1 MFLTNKKFI
10 LRLKIFYINPFF
22 LTKSHYFIRLLKSIL
37 IPCSNFSH
45 YDEIMDSLMKAAEN
59 FVEETSKSEETFDG
73 SLFVEFMRKVPIWEF
88 FCITKQV
95 YLNMTEQEKR
105 DKISS
110 YYSAM
115 KNRHVPAGEF
125 YIYFIFCFL
134 SLVKM
139 SLSVKNYKEVSRSFL
154 NRILLSNGT
163 TGIDEIDRTVILSEL
178 RYNNF
183 NTANLFVIWW
193 RIYYNQFNRIIR
205 IEPIYDD

>member
-1 MFLTNKKFI
+1 
-10 LRLKIFYINPFF
+10 
-22 LTKSHYFIRLLKSIL
+22 
-37 IPCSNFSH
+37 
-45 YDEIMDSLMKAAEN
+45 MKAAEN
-59 FVEETSKSEETFDG
+59 FVEETSKTEETFDE
-73 SLFVEFMRKVPIWEF
+73 SLFVEFMRKVPIWEI

-95 YLNMTEQEKR
+95 YLDMTEKEKR
-105 DKISS
+105 EKISK

-163 TGIDEIDRTVILSEL
+163 TGLDEIDRQVILSEL
-178 RYNNF
+178 KYNNF
-183 NTANLFVIWW
+183 NSINIYVIWW
-193 RIYYNQFNRIIR
+193 RIHYNQFNRIIR